1 MRIGWRSAKVDKAL
15 AHKEVHAE
23 AARNYCGLRH
33 RKADLRDVYRGGDYG
48 GIQNYID
55 CWPNIIFVNRLSFFL
70 QLVTFLLQ
78 LVTCLV

>member
-48 GIQNYID
+48 GIQNYPQMVGPRIR
-55 CWPNIIFVNRLSFFL
+55 PQTGR
-70 QLVTFLLQ
+70 
-78 LVTCLV
+78 